1 MAQIDICAISGSR
14 LCWIS
19 LVLQEEPLPSCARS
33 GQDERPHHGRM
44 LKGTR
49 ELRYLITGG
58 AGFIGSHLSDR
69 LTADGHEVVVLDD
82 LSTGRIDNIEHLLR
96 SGRIEFVEGSVT
108 EEDLV
113 LGVLESVDACV
124 HLASIVGVSLVVD
137 NPVDTL
143 LSNVRGSDVLLSAA
157 AGLGKP
163 VLYASTSEVYGKHS
177 NGALTEDADRI
188 LGPIQKCRWNYATSK
203 SFGEALALGYSQEL
217 GSKNIVV
224 RLFNTVGPRQTGMY
238 GMVLPRFVRQA
249 VTGQPLTV
257 FGDGTQTRCFAHVFD
272 TVDALVRLLDC
283 EDAAGRVFNIGN
295 PSEISIMGLAR
306 RVIARSGS
314 NSEIHF
320 VPYSEAYDEGFE
332 ELGRRKPD
340 TGLLRKLTE
349 WAPDRSVDDAIDD
362 VILYERAGMNRV
374 LEAEQ
379 VA

>member
-1 MAQIDICAISGSR
+1 M
-14 LCWIS
+14 
-19 LVLQEEPLPSCARS
+19 
-33 GQDERPHHGRM
+33 
-44 LKGTR
+44 K
-49 ELRYLITGG
+49 YLITGG

-82 LSTGRIDNIEHLLR
+82 LSTGRIDNIQHLIR

-143 LSNVRGSDVLLSAA
+143 LSNVRGSDVVLSAA
-157 AGLGKP
+157 AGIRRP

-177 NGALTEDADRI
+177 NGALDEDADRI

-203 SFGEALALGYSQEL
+203 SFGEALALGYAQEL
-217 GSKNIVV
+217 GAKNTVV

-257 FGDGTQTRCFAHVFD
+257 FGDGTQTRCFAHVHD
-272 TVDALVRLLDC
+272 TVEALVRLLDC
-283 EDAAGRVFNIGN
+283 ERRARSCLQHRKRRGDLDHGPRAPRDRPLALGLGRSLRPLRRGLRRGLRGARTAQARHG
-295 PSEISIMGLAR
+295 PSERAHR
-306 RVIARSGS
+306 
-314 NSEIHF
+314 
-320 VPYSEAYDEGFE
+320 
-332 ELGRRKPD
+332 LG
-340 TGLLRKLTE
+340 
-349 WAPDRSVDDAIDD
+349 A
-362 VILYERAGMNRV
+362 
-374 LEAEQ
+374 
-379 VA
+379 

>member
-1 MAQIDICAISGSR
+1 
-14 LCWIS
+14 
-19 LVLQEEPLPSCARS
+19 V
-33 GQDERPHHGRM
+33 
-44 LKGTR
+44 K
-49 ELRYLITGG
+49 YLITGG

-82 LSTGRIDNIEHLLR
+82 LSTGRIENIEHLIR
-96 SGRIEFVEGSVT
+96 SQRIEFVEGGVT

-113 LGVLESVDACV
+113 LGALESVDACV

-143 LSNVRGSDVLLSAA
+143 LSNVRGSDVVLSAA
-157 AGLGKP
+157 AGLQKP

-177 NGALTEDADRI
+177 NGALDEDADRI

-203 SFGEALALGYSQEL
+203 SFGEALALGYAQEL
-217 GSKNIVV
+217 GARNTVV

-257 FGDGTQTRCFAHVFD
+257 FGDGTQTRCFAHVYD

-283 EDAAGRVFNIGN
+283 DEAAGRVFNIGN
-295 PSEISIMGLAR
+295 DAEISIMGLAR
-306 RVIARSGS
+306 RVVARSGS
-314 NSEIHF
+314 NSDIHF
-320 VPYSEAYDEGFE
+320 VPYSEAYCEGFE

-340 TGLLRKLTE
+340 TTLIRGLTG
-349 WAPDRSVDDAIDD
+349 WAPERNVDDAIDD
-362 VILYERAGMNRV
+362 VIRYERAGMNGTV
-374 LEAEQ
+374 LEDAQ

>member
-1 MAQIDICAISGSR
+1 
-14 LCWIS
+14 
-19 LVLQEEPLPSCARS
+19 V
-33 GQDERPHHGRM
+33 
-44 LKGTR
+44 K
-49 ELRYLITGG
+49 YLITGG

-69 LTADGHEVVVLDD
+69 LTAGGHEVLVLDD
-82 LSTGRIDNIEHLLR
+82 LSTGRLDNIEHLIR

-108 EEDLV
+108 DENLMMGV
-113 LGVLESVDACV
+113 LGSVDACV

-143 LSNVRGSDVLLSAA
+143 LSNVRGSDVVLSAA
-157 AGLGKP
+157 AALQRP

-177 NGALTEDADRI
+177 NGALDEDADRI
-188 LGPIQKCRWNYATSK
+188 LGPIQKSRWNYATSK
-203 SFGEALALGYSQEL
+203 SFGEALALGYAKEL
-217 GSKNIVV
+217 DAKNTVV

-257 FGDGTQTRCFAHVFD
+257 FGDGTQTRCFAHVHD
-272 TVDALVRLLDC
+272 TVEALVRLLDC

-295 PSEISIMGLAR
+295 EAEISIMGLAR

-314 NSEIHF
+314 DSDVHF

-340 TGLLRKLTE
+340 TSLVHELTG
-349 WAPDRSVDDAIDD
+349 WAPERSVDDAIDD
-362 VILYERAGMNRV
+362 VILYERAGMNSGV
-374 LEAEQ
+374 LEDAQ

>member
-1 MAQIDICAISGSR
+1 MLDFAGHAGGTCPQPYRPG
-14 LCWIS
+14 
-19 LVLQEEPLPSCARS
+19 LQTLPLIT
-33 GQDERPHHGRM
+33 DDFE
-44 LKGTR
+44 GTR
-49 ELRYLITGG
+49 KLKYLITGG
-58 AGFIGSHLSDR
+58 AGFIGSHLADR
-69 LTADGHEVVVLDD
+69 LTSDGHEVVVLDD
-82 LSTGRIDNIEHLLR
+82 LSTGSIGNVEHLIR

-113 LGVLESVDACV
+113 LGVLDTVDACV

-137 NPVDTL
+137 NPVETL

-163 VLYASTSEVYGKHS
+163 VMYASTSEVYGKHS
-177 NGALTEDADRI
+177 NGALDEDADRI

-217 GSKNIVV
+217 GARNTVV

-249 VTGQPLTV
+249 VSGAPLPL
-257 FGDGTQTRCFAHVFD
+257 FRDGTQTRCFAHVFD
-272 TVDALVRLLDC
+272 TVEALVRLLGS

-295 PSEISIMGLAR
+295 PAEISIMGLAR
-306 RVIARSGS
+306 RVVARSGS

-340 TGLLRKLTE
+340 TALLRDMTGWTPE
-349 WAPDRSVDDAIDD
+349 RSVDDAIDD
-362 VILYERAGMNRV
+362 VILYERAGMNSV
-374 LEAEQ
+374 LEDAQ

>member
-1 MAQIDICAISGSR
+1 
-14 LCWIS
+14 
-19 LVLQEEPLPSCARS
+19 V
-33 GQDERPHHGRM
+33 
-44 LKGTR
+44 K
-49 ELRYLITGG
+49 YLITGG

-69 LTADGHEVVVLDD
+69 LTADGHDVVVLDN
-82 LSTGRIDNIEHLLR
+82 LSTGRIENIEHLIR

-108 EEDLV
+108 EEDV
-113 LGVLESVDACV
+113 LLGILESVDACV

-143 LSNVRGSDVLLSAA
+143 LSNVRGSDVVLSAA
-157 AGLGKP
+157 AGLRKP
-163 VLYASTSEVYGKHS
+163 LLYASTSEVYGKHS
-177 NGALTEDADRI
+177 NGALDEDADRI

-203 SFGEALALGYSQEL
+203 SFGEALALGYAQEL
-217 GSKNIVV
+217 GAKNTVV

-257 FGDGTQTRCFAHVFD
+257 FGDGTQTRCFAHVHD

-295 PSEISIMGLAR
+295 DAEISIMGLAR
-306 RVIARSGS
+306 RVIARSDS
-314 NSEIHF
+314 DSEVHF

-340 TGLLRKLTE
+340 TSLVNEFTG
-349 WAPDRSVDDAIDD
+349 WAPERNVDDAIDD
-362 VILYERAGMNRV
+362 VILYERAGMNGAV
-374 LEAEQ
+374 LEDAQ